1 MITQSLKI
9 YALNTASM
17 IISFSNIEQTLKIIL
32 LTVSIIYTIIQ
43 TVKLLNKKNDN
54 SNSTDK

>member
-54 SNSTDK
+54 TNSTDK

>member
-1 MITQSLKI
+1 MIPQYLKI
-9 YALNTASM
+9 YALNATSM

-43 TVKLLNKKNDN
+43 IIKLLNKKDEA
-54 SNSTDK
+54 K

>member
-1 MITQSLKI
+1 MIPQSLKI

-32 LTVSIIYTIIQ
+32 LTVSILYTIIQ
-43 TVKLLNKKNDN
+43 TFKILNKKD
-54 SNSTDK
+54 DK

>member
-1 MITQSLKI
+1 MIPQSLKI
-9 YALNTASM
+9 YALNATSM

-43 TVKLLNKKNDN
+43 TIKLLNKKDDTN
-54 SNSTDK
+54 K

>member
-1 MITQSLKI
+1 MIPQSFKI
-9 YALNTASM
+9 YALNTTSM

-32 LTVSIIYTIIQ
+32 LTVSIVYTIIQ

-54 SNSTDK
+54 TNSTDK

>member
-1 MITQSLKI
+1 MIPQSLKI
-9 YALNTASM
+9 YALNTTSM

-32 LTVSIIYTIIQ
+32 LTVSIVYTIIQ

-54 SNSTDK
+54 TSSTDK

>member
-1 MITQSLKI
+1 MIPQSLKI
-9 YALNTASM
+9 YSLNTASL

-32 LTVSIIYTIIQ
+32 LTVSIVYTIIQ

-54 SNSTDK
+54 TNSTDK

>member
-1 MITQSLKI
+1 MIPQSLKI
-9 YALNTASM
+9 YSLNTASL

-32 LTVSIIYTIIQ
+32 LTVSIVYTIIQ

-54 SNSTDK
+54 TSSTDK

>member
-1 MITQSLKI
+1 MIHQSLKI

-32 LTVSIIYTIIQ
+32 LTVSIVYTIIQ
-43 TVKLLNKKNDN
+43 TIKILNKKD
-54 SNSTDK
+54 DK

>member
-1 MITQSLKI
+1 MIPQSLKI
-9 YALNTASM
+9 YSLNTASL

-32 LTVSIIYTIIQ
+32 LTVSIVYTIIQ

-54 SNSTDK
+54 SN

>member
-1 MITQSLKI
+1 MIHQSLKI

-32 LTVSIIYTIIQ
+32 LTVSIVYTIIQ
-43 TVKLLNKKNDN
+43 TFKILNKKD
-54 SNSTDK
+54 DK

>member
-1 MITQSLKI
+1 MIPQSFKI
-9 YALNTASM
+9 YALNTTSM

-32 LTVSIIYTIIQ
+32 LTVSIVYTIIQ

>member
-1 MITQSLKI
+1 MIPQSFKI
-9 YALNTASM
+9 YSLNTASL

-32 LTVSIIYTIIQ
+32 LTVSIVYTIIQ

>member
-1 MITQSLKI
+1 MIPQSFKI

-32 LTVSIIYTIIQ
+32 LTVSIVYTIIQ
-43 TVKLLNKKNDN
+43 TFKLLNKKDDTN
-54 SNSTDK
+54 K

>member
-1 MITQSLKI
+1 MIPQSLKI

-32 LTVSIIYTIIQ
+32 LSVSIIYTIIQ
-43 TVKLLNKKNDN
+43 TVKLLNKNNEAK
-54 SNSTDK
+54 